1 MSILSLAEWNEFLSN
16 CPDAHLLQTG
26 TWGELKSDFG
36 WEPVR
41 LVVSSGERSW
51 GAQVLFRRLPLGL
64 TFAYLPKGPLHQGG
78 ADGSNQPYIG
88 HAFWTEVDQLCRS
101 RRAVFLKVEPDDWF
115 INPKD
120 WEGKL
125 PEEFRISPHTIQPQ
139 RTIVVDL
146 HGSDEDILAR
156 MKQKTR
162 YNIRLAAKKGVS
174 VRSSSDIN
182 VFFHLMQTTGERD
195 QFGIHNLEYY
205 RKTFDLFKPIG
216 ACELLLAEFK
226 GEPLAA
232 LMVFAAGIRSWY
244 LYGASASLHR
254 ERMPT
259 YLLQWEAMKWARS
272 VGCTQ
277 YDLWGIPDQDQ
288 ENLEAEFSNRSNGL
302 WGIYRFK
309 RGFGGTVHRSA
320 GAWDRVYQ
328 SILYNL
334 YQRWV
339 NREGNEL

>member
-1 MSILSLAEWNEFLSN
+1 MSILSLAEWNGFLSN

-26 TWGELKSDFG
+26 AWGELKSDFG

-41 LVVSSGERSW
+41 LAVGSGDMRW
-51 GAQVLFRRLPLGL
+51 GAQVLFRHLPLGL
-64 TFAYLPKGPLHQGG
+64 TFAYIPKGPLHHGG
-78 ADGSNQPYIG
+78 ADGSDQEFPG
-88 HAFWTEVDQLCRS
+88 HAFWIEVDQLCRS
-101 RRAVFLKVEPDDWF
+101 RRAVFLKVEPDDWV
-115 INPKD
+115 INSND
-120 WEGKL
+120 WEGEL
-125 PEEFRISPHTIQPQ
+125 PEGFRISPQAIQPQ

-146 HGSDEDILAR
+146 RGSDEEILAR

-174 VRSSSDIN
+174 VRSSSDIDI
-182 VFFHLMQTTGERD
+182 FFQLMQATGERD

-205 RKTFDLFKPIG
+205 RRAYNLFNPFG
-216 ACELLLAEFK
+216 ACELLLAEFDS
-226 GEPLAA
+226 EPLAA
-232 LMVFAAGIRSWY
+232 LMVFAAGKRSWY
-244 LYGASASLHR
+244 LYGASVSLYR

-272 VGCTQ
+272 AGCTQ
-277 YDLWGIPDQDQ
+277 YDLWGIPDHDQ
-288 ENLEAEFSNRSNGL
+288 EILEAEFSHRSDGL

-328 SILYNL
+328 SMLYNL
-334 YQRWV
+334 YLRWV
-339 NREGNEL
+339 NREGSEF